1 MADVGKLSASKITT
15 YKGCSF
21 AYYLK
26 YEKHE
31 KVPENLRMTFGKRI
45 HYMLERFYDVK
56 YKSADSFA
64 NFWKYDWF
72 QTVTGEFLKG
82 KQKKELE
89 TKDYLYIV
97 RNKETKER
105 EEKIM
110 KIGSHVDVSP
120 FEDVPGI
127 IFGYMKLGESILKK
141 FYIKHKN
148 RTPPLEKESC
158 FGVKK
163 DDLFNING
171 HLIRGVF
178 DRIDLVNGE
187 YYITDYKTDK
197 SSPVKDSFYLHR
209 SSQFTLYSYAFRKIF
224 SERECKN
231 IKEKAMLFYH
241 LRDGIRY
248 ETHRSEKDYDY
259 LKFIL
264 DEVSE
269 GISKDKF
276 VPFYGFH
283 CGFCDQKV
291 VCDKYA
297 IEYRGG
303 PRIDLENRI
312 KPAKTFEEWDI
323 ELPSG
328 QEWIEEQE
336 SA

>member
-120 FEDVPGI
+120 FEDVP
-127 IFGYMKLGESILKK
+127 
-141 FYIKHKN
+141 
-148 RTPPLEKESC
+148 
-158 FGVKK
+158 
-163 DDLFNING
+163 
-171 HLIRGVF
+171 
-178 DRIDLVNGE
+178 
-187 YYITDYKTDK
+187 
-197 SSPVKDSFYLHR
+197 
-209 SSQFTLYSYAFRKIF
+209 
-224 SERECKN
+224 
-231 IKEKAMLFYH
+231 
-241 LRDGIRY
+241 
-248 ETHRSEKDYDY
+248 
-259 LKFIL
+259 
-264 DEVSE
+264 
-269 GISKDKF
+269 
-276 VPFYGFH
+276 
-283 CGFCDQKV
+283 
-291 VCDKYA
+291 
-297 IEYRGG
+297 
-303 PRIDLENRI
+303 
-312 KPAKTFEEWDI
+312 
-323 ELPSG
+323 
-328 QEWIEEQE
+328 
-336 SA
+336 